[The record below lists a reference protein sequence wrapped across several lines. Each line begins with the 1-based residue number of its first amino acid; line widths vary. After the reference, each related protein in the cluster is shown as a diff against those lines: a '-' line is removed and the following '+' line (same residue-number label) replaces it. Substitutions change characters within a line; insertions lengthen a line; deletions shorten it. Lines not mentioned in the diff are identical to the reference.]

1 LPDFPDSDERDKL
14 DDRKMDD
21 RNIAAS
27 PPTSER
33 LVAGAGLLVILPALN
48 EAATIQSV
56 VGRIPRQIAGVA
68 HVEVLVVDDG
78 STDDTVRLSRAAG
91 ASVISH
97 GRNRGV
103 GAAMQTGLDEAVRRR
118 VDFAVNIDS
127 DGQFA
132 PEDIPALLAPL
143 VAGSTEFATASRFKD
158 PKLVPVMPLVKRF
171 GNWGMARVVSSIV
184 GQRFDDVSCGFRA
197 YTREAMLQL
206 VLSGAFTYTQE
217 MLLVLGQKGM
227 RMLEVPMV
235 VRGVRE
241 HGKSRVASNLF
252 RYGYRTSLIIFSCV
266 RDFSPGSFF
275 NASSFALAG
284 LAFGF
289 FLFFIIH
296 RIVAGMFTPHIWAGF
311 TSAFLLG
318 LAFMIFSL
326 GQVAAMVARIRRIQ
340 DRELYLLRKY
350 LDRAEVAESSAAR
363 VVGAAEAEVAQ
374 S

>member
-1 LPDFPDSDERDKL
+1 
-14 DDRKMDD
+14 
-21 RNIAAS
+21 
-27 PPTSER
+27 
-33 LVAGAGLLVILPALN
+33 LLVILPALN
-48 EAATIQSV
+48 EAMTIQAV
-56 VGRIPRQIAGVA
+56 LGRVPRSIAGISSI
-68 HVEVLVVDDG
+68 EMLVVDDG
-78 STDDTVRLSRAAG
+78 STDDTVALSHAAG

-97 GRNRGV
+97 GKNRGV
-103 GAAMQTGLDEAVRRR
+103 GAAMQTGLDEAVRRQ

-132 PEDIPALLAPL
+132 PEDIPTLLAPL
-143 VAGSTEFATASRFKD
+143 VAGSADFATASRFKD
-158 PKLVPVMPLVKRF
+158 PKLVPVMPAVKRF
-171 GNWGMARVVSSIV
+171 GNWGMARMVSNIV

-197 YTREAMLQL
+197 YTREALLQL
-206 VLSGAFTYTQE
+206 VLSGNFTYTQE

-252 RYGYRTSLIIFSCV
+252 RYGYRTSMIIFSCV

-275 NASSFALAG
+275 NAAAFVLAF

-289 FLFFIIH
+289 FTFFVVH
-296 RIVAGMFTPHIWAGF
+296 RIVAGMFTPHIWSGF

-318 LAFMIFSL
+318 LSFMIFSL

-350 LDRAEVAESSAAR
+350 LDRAVL
-363 VVGAAEAEVAQ
+363 AEAMPPRAVPAPSTETKANG
-374 S
+374 

>member
-1 LPDFPDSDERDKL
+1 MEER
-14 DDRKMDD
+14 
-21 RNIAAS
+21 AS
-27 PPTSER
+27 ATAVTTDPA
-33 LVAGAGLLVILPALN
+33 LVRGARLLVILPALN

-56 VGRIPRQIAGVA
+56 LGRVPRAIEGIGS
-68 HVEVLVVDDG
+68 VEILVVDDG
-78 STDDTVRLSRAAG
+78 SSDDTVKLSRAAG

-97 GRNRGV
+97 GKNRGV
-103 GAAMQTGLDEAVRRR
+103 GAAMQTGLDEAVRRQ

-132 PEDIPALLAPL
+132 PEDIPKLLAPL
-143 VAGSTEFATASRFKD
+143 VAGATDFATASRFKD

-171 GNWGMARVVSSIV
+171 GNWGMARVVSNIV

-197 YTREAMLQL
+197 YTREALLQL

-252 RYGYRTSLIIFSCV
+252 RYGYRTSMIIFSCV

-275 NASSFALAG
+275 NASALG
-284 LAFGF
+284 LTLTALGF
-289 FLFFIIH
+289 FTFFVVH

-311 TSAFLLG
+311 TSAFLFG

-350 LDRAEVAESSAAR
+350 LDRAVASEH
-363 VVGAAEAEVAQ
+363 GATEALSLAPKTKG
-374 S
+374 

>member
-1 LPDFPDSDERDKL
+1 MEPRVS
-14 DDRKMDD
+14 
-21 RNIAAS
+21 AVAHATS
-27 PPTSER
+27 PNPTSGR
-33 LVAGAGLLVILPALN
+33 RLLVVLPALN
-48 EAATIQSV
+48 EAATLQSV
-56 VGRIPRQIAGVA
+56 IGRIPRDIPGIDS
-68 HVEVLVVDDG
+68 VEVLVVDDG
-78 STDDTVRLSRAAG
+78 SSDDTARLARAAG

-97 GRNRGV
+97 GKNRGV
-103 GAAMQTGLDEAVRRR
+103 GAAMQTGLDEAVRRQ
-118 VDFAVNIDS
+118 VSFAVNIDS

-132 PEDIPALLAPL
+132 PEDIVKLLEPL
-143 VAGSTEFATASRFKD
+143 VAGETDFATASRFKD
-158 PKLVPVMPLVKRF
+158 PKLVPIMPAVKRF

-197 YTREAMLQL
+197 YTREALLQL

-217 MLLVLGQKGM
+217 MLLVLGQKGL

-252 RYGYRTSLIIFSCV
+252 RYGYRTSVIIFSCV

-275 NASSFALAG
+275 NASSLGLVLLAL
-284 LAFGF
+284 GF
-289 FLFFIIH
+289 FTFFVVH

-311 TSAFLLG
+311 TSAFLFG
-318 LAFMIFSL
+318 LAFMTFSL

-350 LDRAEVAESSAAR
+350 LDRATPADSAGGGSASAALETK
-363 VVGAAEAEVAQ
+363 GAG

>member
-1 LPDFPDSDERDKL
+1 MQEPAVDPTLTPLPDL
-14 DDRKMDD
+14 
-21 RNIAAS
+21 A
-27 PPTSER
+27 T
-33 LVAGAGLLVILPALN
+33 GARLLVILPALN

-56 VGRIPRQIAGVA
+56 LRRVPRSIEGIQA
-68 HVEVLVVDDG
+68 VELLVVDDG
-78 STDDTVRLSRAAG
+78 STDETVALSRAAG

-97 GRNRGV
+97 GKNRGV
-103 GAAMQTGLDEAVRRR
+103 GAAMQTGLDEAVRRQ

-132 PEDIPALLAPL
+132 PEDIPKLLAPL
-143 VAGSTEFATASRFKD
+143 VSGATDFATASRFKD

-197 YTREAMLQL
+197 YTREALLQL

-252 RYGYRTSLIIFSCV
+252 RYGYRTSMIIFSCV

-275 NASSFALAG
+275 NAAALG
-284 LAFGF
+284 LVVAALGF
-289 FLFFIIH
+289 FTFFVVH

-311 TSAFLLG
+311 TSAFLFG

-350 LDRAEVAESSAAR
+350 LDRAVSDEPGRLETLPTASNPKV
-363 VVGAAEAEVAQ
+363 
-374 S
+374 

>member
-1 LPDFPDSDERDKL
+1 MEER
-14 DDRKMDD
+14 
-21 RNIAAS
+21 AS
-27 PPTSER
+27 PT
-33 LVAGAGLLVILPALN
+33 AGAAGANSAGGKRLLVILPALN
-48 EAATIQSV
+48 EAATIQAV
-56 VGRIPRQIAGVA
+56 IGRIPRDVSGIAS
-68 HVEVLVVDDG
+68 VEVLVVDDG
-78 STDDTVRLSRAAG
+78 STDDTVLLARAAG

-97 GRNRGV
+97 GKNRGV
-103 GAAMQTGLDEAVRRR
+103 GAAMQTGLDEAVRRQ

-132 PEDIPALLAPL
+132 PEDIPKLLAPL
-143 VAGSTEFATASRFKD
+143 VLGETDFATASRFKD
-158 PKLVPVMPLVKRF
+158 PKLVPVMPLVKRL

-197 YTREAMLQL
+197 YTREALLQL

-217 MLLVLGQKGM
+217 MLLVLGQKGL

-252 RYGYRTSLIIFSCV
+252 RYANRTSRIIFSCV

-275 NASSFALAG
+275 NAA
-284 LAFGF
+284 AFGLSLLASGF
-289 FLFFIIH
+289 FTFFVIH
-296 RIVAGMFTPHIWAGF
+296 RIVAGQFSPHIWSGF
-311 TSAFLLG
+311 TAAFLLG
-318 LAFMIFSL
+318 LAFMTFSL

-350 LDRAEVAESSAAR
+350 LDRASILEGLAPR
-363 VVGAAEAEVAQ
+363 TPEAGSEAKKAGG
-374 S
+374 

>member
-1 LPDFPDSDERDKL
+1 MEERV
-14 DDRKMDD
+14 
-21 RNIAAS
+21 S
-27 PPTSER
+27 PGAQPTSQV
-33 LVAGAGLLVILPALN
+33 LAGATRLLVILPALN
-48 EAATIQSV
+48 EAATIEAV
-56 VGRIPRQIAGVA
+56 LGRIPRHLPGITGV
-68 HVEVLVVDDG
+68 EMLVVDDG
-78 STDDTVRLSRAAG
+78 STDDTARLARAAG

-97 GRNRGV
+97 GKNRGV
-103 GAAMQTGLDEAVRRR
+103 GAAMQTGLDEAVRRQ
-118 VDFAVNIDS
+118 VDYAVNIDS

-132 PEDIPALLAPL
+132 PEDIPTLLAPL
-143 VAGSTEFATASRFKD
+143 VAGSADFATASRFKD

-171 GNWGMARVVSSIV
+171 GNWGMARMVSSIV

-197 YTREAMLQL
+197 YTREALLQL

-252 RYGYRTSLIIFSCV
+252 RYGYRTSRIIFSCV

-275 NASSFALAG
+275 NAASFVLVLLAS
-284 LAFGF
+284 GF
-289 FLFFIIH
+289 FVFFVVH
-296 RIVAGMFTPHIWAGF
+296 RIVAGMFTPHIWSGF
-311 TSAFLLG
+311 TAAFLLG
-318 LAFMIFSL
+318 LAFMTFSL

-350 LDRAEVAESSAAR
+350 LDRAVVDEARRLHPVPAVPEAKKASS
-363 VVGAAEAEVAQ
+363 
-374 S
+374 